1 MTNERAEAGSNSL
14 AAALLFIDKG
24 GRLVTAW
31 ARYRV
36 MYLMMIPVV
45 IYFLIFSYY
54 PLIKGLQISMQN
66 FRIIGTRPFVGLQN
80 YIVVWNDPV
89 FWRVLENTLIIG
101 IGMLIVGFFAPII
114 TALSLNEVLKTWFKK
129 LTQMVIYLP
138 HLFSW
143 VVVGGIW
150 IIMLSPDGGF
160 VNDLLKL
167 LGAAKP
173 IHFFAEV
180 DYAQALMVLTNT
192 WKEMG
197 FTCILYLAS
206 IVTISPSLYE
216 AARMDGA
223 GRWQQIRYVT
233 LPQLIPT
240 MKVVTLLNMI
250 GMLRMFD
257 QMIILSNP
265 VIARKVD
272 VLMTYTYQKGILEFK
287 MGVASAAG
295 FLVVLAT
302 LILVFATR
310 KLIRYDEE

>member
-1 MTNERAEAGSNSL
+1 M
-14 AAALLFIDKG
+14 
-24 GRLVTAW
+24 TAW

-36 MYLMMIPVV
+36 LYVMMLPIV
-45 IYFLIFSYY
+45 IYFAIFSYF
-54 PLIKGLQISMQN
+54 PLFKGLQISMQK
-66 FRIIGTRPFVGLQN
+66 FRMIGDRPFVGLQN
-80 YIVVWNDPV
+80 YQAVWHDPV
-89 FWRVLENTLIIG
+89 FWRVLENTLVIG
-101 IGMLIVGFFAPII
+101 AGMLVLGFFAPII
-114 TALSLNEVLKTWFKK
+114 TALSLNEVLQTWFKK
-129 LTQMVIYLP
+129 LTQMIIYLP

-150 IIMLSPDGGF
+150 IMMLSPDGGF
-160 VNDLLKL
+160 VNELLKL

-180 DYAQALMVLTNT
+180 DFARYLMVLTNT

-197 FTCILYLAS
+197 FTCILYLAA
-206 IVTISPSLYE
+206 IVSISPSLYE

-257 QMIILSNP
+257 QIMILSNP

-272 VLMTYTYQKGILEFK
+272 VLMTYTYQKGILEFN

-295 FLVVLAT
+295 FLVVLTT

>member
-1 MTNERAEAGSNSL
+1 M
-14 AAALLFIDKG
+14 
-24 GRLVTAW
+24 TAW

-36 MYLMMIPVV
+36 LYVMMLPIV
-45 IYFLIFSYY
+45 IYFAIFSYF
-54 PLIKGLQISMQN
+54 PLFKGLQISMQN
-66 FRIIGTRPFVGLQN
+66 FRMIGNRPFVGLKN
-80 YIVVWNDPV
+80 YQVVWHDPV
-89 FWRVLENTLIIG
+89 FWRVLENTVVIG
-101 IGMLIVGFFAPII
+101 IGMLILGFFAPII
-114 TALSLNEVLKTWFKK
+114 AALSLNEVRQTWFKK
-129 LTQMVIYLP
+129 VTQMVIYLP

-150 IIMLSPDGGF
+150 ILMLSPDGGF
-160 VNDLLKL
+160 INELLKV
-167 LGAAKP
+167 LGTAKP
-173 IHFFAEV
+173 IHFWAEV
-180 DYAQALMVLTNT
+180 DYARYLMILTNT

-206 IVTISPSLYE
+206 IVSISPSLYE
-216 AARMDGA
+216 AAHMDGA
-223 GRWQQIRYVT
+223 GRWQQLRYVT

-257 QMIILSNP
+257 QMMILSNP
-265 VIARKVD
+265 AIARKVD
-272 VLMTYTYQKGILEFK
+272 VLMTYTYQKGILEFN